1 MHSLY
6 KGAAEMVIP
15 VRSTSAFKEKGVL
28 TPEEFVLAGD
38 TLVSTCPTWS
48 WQGGEA
54 AKRKPYLPP
63 DKQYLVTR
71 NVPCL
76 KRAAAVEGY
85 YAGLDEDELEGEDG
99 EEGWLA
105 TQRDESSAGGASA
118 ATVEAEQIPSMDD
131 TTEAMAAVGLDEG
144 DIPDMANFEVEAPET
159 EADEAA
165 LPYLV
170 ATEPEDNIMRTR
182 TYDLSIS
189 YDKYYQT
196 PRVWLYGYDENRQPL
211 TPTQALEDI
220 SHEHARKT
228 VTIDPHPHA
237 CVQATSLHPCQ
248 HASVMKKLSEMLTAG
263 GAEPRVDQYLF
274 LFLKFMQAAIPTMEY
289 DFTMSVGR

>member
-1 MHSLY
+1 
-6 KGAAEMVIP
+6 MVWC
-15 VRSTSAFKEKGVL
+15 AF
-28 TPEEFVLAGD
+28 P
-38 TLVSTCPTWS
+38 
-48 WQGGEA
+48 Q
-54 AKRKPYLPP
+54 
-63 DKQYLVTR
+63 
-71 NVPCL
+71 
-76 KRAAAVEGY
+76 
-85 YAGLDEDELEGEDG
+85 DG

-189 YDKYYQT
+189 YDKYYQVSSRFRR
-196 PRVWLYGYDENRQPL
+196 PR
-211 TPTQALEDI
+211 
-220 SHEHARKT
+220 
-228 VTIDPHPHA
+228 
-237 CVQATSLHPCQ
+237 TSTNDGL
-248 HASVMKKLSEMLTAG
+248 
-263 GAEPRVDQYLF
+263 
-274 LFLKFMQAAIPTMEY
+274 I
-289 DFTMSVGR
+289 